1 MNSLRQ
7 HILTK
12 IFTLITGVIF
22 LNMSF
27 FLAEVSML
35 KLTNKELVENVAK
48 LISSSGFEE
57 ERDSETPGN
66 DSSAKEVDILI
77 HQIQIHHSALFLIT
91 IKIIRIMDDHY
102 PHANYSLNFS
112 PPPDFISVS

>member
-1 MNSLRQ
+1 MNSFRQ
-7 HILTK
+7 HFLARV
-12 IFTLITGVIF
+12 FTLVTGVIF

-27 FLAEVSML
+27 FLAEVTVL
-35 KLTNKELVENVAK
+35 KFTNQELVENIAK

-57 ERDSETPGN
+57 ERDGEASGN

-77 HQIQIHHSALFLIT
+77 HHIQIHHTALFRVT
-91 IKIIRIMDDHY
+91 EKIVRVIDDHY

-112 PPPDFISVS
+112 PPPDFSFLS